1 MKTQIAKRT
10 LSLLLTVCMLATSL
24 MMPIFAE
31 TWSATSS
38 VRIYVA
44 TNSDTIDIY
53 DSNEPVV
60 RYANLFAK
68 EYQSKFGITPYILYG
83 AKEKAKSGDIVLDLN
98 PDNGIAKEGYSISV
112 SSSRLIVS
120 ASDYSGLLYGYHDV
134 LKQLLVD
141 GTVEPVTNNAP
152 DVAERSI
159 SLDNGRKY
167 FSPDW
172 IKELIREMSWAGM
185 NTLVL
190 HFSEEMGLGLESKTY
205 PWLAGRDGTLCTQNY
220 YTTIDSSYLTHEE
233 LLDLAEY
240 AELYNVELVPS
251 LDSPGHLNYLVKK
264 FNATVRSS
272 SSDTYSFTYNGN
284 TYKTVY
290 SGGTYKFYVN
300 NSLKCSSKYGIGNYL
315 QSGSETQVVQGTSV
329 VGSADTK
336 SHSRGIDISNPVAVA
351 FVQSLIVEYGNLFRK
366 AGTSKIDIGG
376 DELLGFGS
384 ALTTDSGAP
393 RYKWAE
399 LPHWKQYA
407 INRTGNSNAVAYDA
421 FLLYMNDLNALVRSL
436 GYTQVR
442 MWNDDALRKDITW
455 NKVVKLDSN
464 IDIWYWDTNTNTV
477 TAYTGAGH
485 NVYNILSDYTY
496 YVLTNDYLS
505 TNRGSFKK
513 AYADKIYNEWSPYK
527 FDVTNS
533 NKVLGG
539 ALGIWCDDPTLRT
552 PAQVM
557 EAIKPMFRALAAKSW
572 NTTANSS
579 KSYSTFTS
587 EWKKIGNAPV
597 VEIPDDDTLKAL
609 IAEFYQT
616 YLPKEDT
623 YTVSSFAL
631 YEEEVINAEKFIGL
645 NSVCWSADTFNLLG
659 SNIQEYRDMLVPLGD
674 ASLILEAMAIYENL
688 VAEKDKYSIE
698 SWSEFEASYIACQ
711 KMLAG
716 RNYSQGAAK
725 MAKINMELFPMMT
738 LILEA
743 DVADLRKEA
752 INSAGFQT
760 STVYQGTVARL
771 TVVVPRSS
779 GVKEVRVVDENGIV
793 VAYGKAQPINI
804 RKPRQI
810 TYIVNIPVNELGT
823 YTYTVYATHAYTGT
837 STCNYLYCSDP
848 VQCTITVIE

>member
-190 HFSEEMGLGLESKTY
+190 HFSEEMGLGLESKLY
-205 PWLAGRDGTLCTQNY
+205 PWLNGRDGTLCVFESISTDNR
-220 YTTIDSSYLTHEE
+220 YLTQDE
-233 LLDLAEY
+233 LRDIAEY
-240 AELYNVELVPS
+240 AKLYNVELVPAM
-251 LDSPGHLNYLVKK
+251 DTPGHMNYIVKK
-264 FNATVRSS
+264 FNAKAASGSFT
-272 SSDTYSFTYNGN
+272 FTYNGTKYN
-284 TYKTVY
+284 VPK
-290 SGGTYKFYVN
+290 GTNISNYYHHG
-300 NSLKCSSKYGIGNYL
+300 CSSTTHSASCRDGL
-315 QSGSETQVVQGTSV
+315 VQGSRNV
-329 VGSADTK
+329 NY
-336 SHSRGIDISNPVAVA
+336 SRGIDISNPIAVA
-351 FVQSLIVEYGNLFRK
+351 FTKSLLTEYATLFREF
-366 AGTSKIDIGG
+366 GSTKIDIGG
-376 DELLGFGS
+376 DELLGWGAS
-384 ALTTDSGAP
+384 PASGN
-393 RYKWAE
+393 KWTQLE
-399 LPHWKQYA
+399 HWEDYA
-407 INRTGNSNAVAYDA
+407 KAKTGNSKAVAYDA
-421 FLLYMNDLNALVRSL
+421 FLLYMNELNRLSREL
-436 GYTQVR
+436 GYTSVR
-442 MWNDDALRKDITW
+442 MWNDDVLRSGTGW
-455 NKVVKLDSN
+455 SGVVQLDKN
-464 IDIWYWDTNTNTV
+464 VDIWYWNSGTATV
-477 TAYTGAGH
+477 KAYVDAGYS
-485 NVYNILSDYTY
+485 VYNIYEKYTY
-496 YVLTNDYLS
+496 YALTGIS
-505 TNRGSFKK
+505 TTGYKTNYPD
-513 AYADKIYNEWSPYK
+513 AIPTTIYDTWTPYY
-527 FDVTNS
+527 FSDSYTNYS
-533 NKVLGG
+533 TEVLGG
-539 ALGIWCDDPTLRT
+539 AMGIWCDNPSLKTER
-552 PAQVM
+552 QVM
-557 EAIKPMFRALAAKSW
+557 NDVLPMLRANAAKSW

-716 RNYSQGAAK
+716 RNYSQGAAE
-725 MAKINMELFPMMT
+725 MAKTNMELFPMMT